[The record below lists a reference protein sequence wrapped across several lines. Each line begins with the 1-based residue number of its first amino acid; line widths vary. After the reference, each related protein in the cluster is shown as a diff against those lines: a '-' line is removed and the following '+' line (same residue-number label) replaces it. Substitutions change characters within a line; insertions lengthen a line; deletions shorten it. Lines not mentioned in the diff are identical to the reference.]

1 MGDVLRN
8 WIQARLGILIDLRP
22 EVFGH
27 YTSDGSLLAQ
37 ILHSYDIISRDQ
49 LETIAV
55 TQDPALCRVNLKH
68 LRFWL
73 RFVGI
78 DCDDESIEEISCGKG
93 STSLRLFYKL
103 YLCLETKDRLHFITL
118 QKEREKFVPASKK
131 FDVTRVC
138 EDPLPYQP
146 PEHPLSKKLAKGQ
159 EVLDWH
165 GSKFP
170 LLLRRV
176 RREREK
182 LEVSK
187 PITVV
192 QPVVRCV
199 PEAPRTSLDSR
210 KEESAELDRFA
221 LKHRVRPKST
231 KPQDAKDKKR
241 KSGDG
246 DDDDDEEEEEEDAE
260 TTERK
265 EKGETERSTSDR
277 ETGRTYVERLKDRTK
292 REKTAAAVKTKM
304 QNALL
309 SKLWEKMAEKQERR
323 FDEAIAKRVLDQ
335 SMYEKRIVTKLCEV
349 REQKNIMA
357 ENQKVVEDITAEA
370 TEVEHRASY
379 ERAQDLVTKREKDI
393 EIECERMC
401 ELRHRLLTE
410 KIRKIREKHWTFCRD
425 VVEDLASIALN
436 VGDHRRVNNGRVPVT
451 LLSEWKTLFLKS
463 QPIFDEEIPYEAK
476 HRHSG
481 SEELELLLKSDV
493 WAKFDKVDIALLDD
507 YLEIDPPWNA
517 SLPMPGEEALEL
529 TRLGRMVL
537 GYAVHRLL
545 DGLYSHSLGRSQALL
560 SKFKRVA
567 ILLGI
572 GNPTVYES
580 MTTLLDRVG
589 FRVVRMEDAINYCLE
604 RYKREMS
611 DFEYIDTSIVAATA
625 DVVRKL
631 RSDPKETSCRRLSR
645 VDKRSRW
652 ADETSS
658 SLPDTATRKS
668 GKIKERRS
676 IASTKT
682 PEVKEEQDG
691 KEMKEMKE
699 ESKKREKETQTS
711 RNVPYDDMDPVL
723 TDSAYIGKWTYEFLA
738 LGEPITDN
746 LATKILIEYLK
757 SLEHAK
763 GWVLIDYPSTY
774 EQMSRLETAMTGLAP
789 PPESKSIDF
798 EDISIEDIET
808 VTPRIVFEDK
818 SDVYA
823 LKRQSRLVPDPIVKR
838 PADATSPTFATI
850 FVRVKQQPKRFER
863 GDGTYEALDK
873 DASSID
879 RFYASRKIARILY
892 YSSFDLLTLKIL
904 ARLAIGDPLQRKPSK
919 ELFGEALNL
928 FERDAKRGA
937 TLKAAVVRRLVTEEE
952 FAELES
958 LRAAVDADADAGDAE
973 DAEDAEDEA
982 TGEISSDDYRIELD
996 SGPPKPGEPNWN
1008 WIDFPLPAVLLENLA
1023 RLWEGLEKLY
1033 VEELKELLFIKSIHA
1048 SSIVPY
1054 TDFLKRN
1061 AREFVK
1067 RPDNKQDLLHRFH
1080 RAFNAIDEDA
1090 RNDVDVKCELHRRVA
1105 DFQMELWQICDE
1117 RRRTAEEER
1126 KRYVNDH
1133 WTTYE
1138 AVILFDIYVGIIQAE
1153 LDRCVDTICMLQDYY
1168 LGMTKKPLREIGV
1181 SKVILNKITPDRT
1194 IDADDDVRDGEEED
1208 EDEDEDETKIG
1219 ERVPNRDDKT
1229 TDRKKGDRARS
1240 TKADSTSVSVS
1251 PPAAIDRA
1259 LLQKEI
1265 NDAFTDRSKVIENIR
1280 DVYLFKG
1287 VMENVDYAKNLVE
1300 ALFAAS
1306 VEQIEREQM
1315 AISKGKDL
1323 ATDSNESIVA
1333 KLASRGQDLVLEWR
1347 YAITYEIERIRLK
1360 LESIANVA
1368 RLDIAFLLE
1377 TLQGAFHGIYD
1388 SIVDRLIS
1396 YWQEMKSVNEMANVF
1411 CLAIEEGRRLENE
1424 ILLDGDRFVIRSNV
1438 YVVTRETGE
1447 PTRHKET
1454 PSPLRF
1460 RISNLVHLMEIF
1472 KRVAPYGTMA
1482 ERTFVYILQ
1491 DLTSH
1496 GQDEGEPM
1504 LLPCSWYQLKSTD
1517 IAKLVKRLYGSTDYV
1532 DWREFLVHAMDLP
1545 TPSYRQIL
1553 IARDRF
1559 RIQDP
1564 ELNEVVTLS
1573 RYRRTS
1579 LWFLECIEN
1588 CDNARRLLLDEFQRD
1603 REELYDEEHYRVD
1616 TEITAS
1622 VPENRPS
1629 TAFNA
1634 TPCCTSTQ
1642 EILRRILAK
1651 ELLCRMFMVDRYS
1664 VNYTA
1669 LLLAFCKDENPRDG
1683 FGKALALAI
1692 GNRVCTDAEE
1702 GERYVE
1708 ELLERKKLARPS
1720 FQTLDREALEVTSM
1734 VVDRLMHRVARKIDR
1749 RGDRETK
1756 DARAFKSF
1764 DQPMASESVAKVE
1777 SLSGCEIQD
1786 EQPSMECTAER
1797 YATDPETVVYWISR
1811 DICLTVLAAA
1821 LSWDTFSEGRGC
1833 ETLVESLS
1841 SVYRELWD
1849 PNLNAE
1855 QDVVLAHRLLNHD
1868 FVTRLLNRVSKF
1880 TVKNLDGIV
1889 VEILRAREKEQ
1900 DLADTFP

>member
-1 MGDVLRN
+1 
-8 WIQARLGILIDLRP
+8 
-22 EVFGH
+22 
-27 YTSDGSLLAQ
+27 
-37 ILHSYDIISRDQ
+37 
-49 LETIAV
+49 
-55 TQDPALCRVNLKH
+55 
-68 LRFWL
+68 
-73 RFVGI
+73 
-78 DCDDESIEEISCGKG
+78 
-93 STSLRLFYKL
+93 
-103 YLCLETKDRLHFITL
+103 
-118 QKEREKFVPASKK
+118 
-131 FDVTRVC
+131 
-138 EDPLPYQP
+138 
-146 PEHPLSKKLAKGQ
+146 
-159 EVLDWH
+159 
-165 GSKFP
+165 
-170 LLLRRV
+170 
-176 RREREK
+176 
-182 LEVSK
+182 
-187 PITVV
+187 
-192 QPVVRCV
+192 
-199 PEAPRTSLDSR
+199 
-210 KEESAELDRFA
+210 
-221 LKHRVRPKST
+221 
-231 KPQDAKDKKR
+231 
-241 KSGDG
+241 
-246 DDDDDEEEEEEDAE
+246 
-260 TTERK
+260 
-265 EKGETERSTSDR
+265 
-277 ETGRTYVERLKDRTK
+277 
-292 REKTAAAVKTKM
+292 
-304 QNALL
+304 
-309 SKLWEKMAEKQERR
+309 
-323 FDEAIAKRVLDQ
+323 
-335 SMYEKRIVTKLCEV
+335 
-349 REQKNIMA
+349 
-357 ENQKVVEDITAEA
+357 
-370 TEVEHRASY
+370 
-379 ERAQDLVTKREKDI
+379 
-393 EIECERMC
+393 
-401 ELRHRLLTE
+401 
-410 KIRKIREKHWTFCRD
+410 
-425 VVEDLASIALN
+425 
-436 VGDHRRVNNGRVPVT
+436 
-451 LLSEWKTLFLKS
+451 
-463 QPIFDEEIPYEAK
+463 
-476 HRHSG
+476 
-481 SEELELLLKSDV
+481 
-493 WAKFDKVDIALLDD
+493 
-507 YLEIDPPWNA
+507 
-517 SLPMPGEEALEL
+517 
-529 TRLGRMVL
+529 
-537 GYAVHRLL
+537 
-545 DGLYSHSLGRSQALL
+545 
-560 SKFKRVA
+560 
-567 ILLGI
+567 
-572 GNPTVYES
+572 
-580 MTTLLDRVG
+580 
-589 FRVVRMEDAINYCLE
+589 
-604 RYKREMS
+604 
-611 DFEYIDTSIVAATA
+611 
-625 DVVRKL
+625 
-631 RSDPKETSCRRLSR
+631 
-645 VDKRSRW
+645 
-652 ADETSS
+652 
-658 SLPDTATRKS
+658 
-668 GKIKERRS
+668 
-676 IASTKT
+676 
-682 PEVKEEQDG
+682 
-691 KEMKEMKE
+691 
-699 ESKKREKETQTS
+699 
-711 RNVPYDDMDPVL
+711 
-723 TDSAYIGKWTYEFLA
+723 
-738 LGEPITDN
+738 
-746 LATKILIEYLK
+746 
-757 SLEHAK
+757 
-763 GWVLIDYPSTY
+763 
-774 EQMSRLETAMTGLAP
+774 
-789 PPESKSIDF
+789 
-798 EDISIEDIET
+798 
-808 VTPRIVFEDK
+808 
-818 SDVYA
+818 
-823 LKRQSRLVPDPIVKR
+823 
-838 PADATSPTFATI
+838 
-850 FVRVKQQPKRFER
+850 
-863 GDGTYEALDK
+863 
-873 DASSID
+873 
-879 RFYASRKIARILY
+879 
-892 YSSFDLLTLKIL
+892 
-904 ARLAIGDPLQRKPSK
+904 
-919 ELFGEALNL
+919 
-928 FERDAKRGA
+928 
-937 TLKAAVVRRLVTEEE
+937 
-952 FAELES
+952 
-958 LRAAVDADADAGDAE
+958 
-973 DAEDAEDEA
+973 
-982 TGEISSDDYRIELD
+982 
-996 SGPPKPGEPNWN
+996 
-1008 WIDFPLPAVLLENLA
+1008 
-1023 RLWEGLEKLY
+1023 
-1033 VEELKELLFIKSIHA
+1033 
-1048 SSIVPY
+1048 
-1054 TDFLKRN
+1054 
-1061 AREFVK
+1061 
-1067 RPDNKQDLLHRFH
+1067 
-1080 RAFNAIDEDA
+1080 
-1090 RNDVDVKCELHRRVA
+1090 
-1105 DFQMELWQICDE
+1105 
-1117 RRRTAEEER
+1117 
-1126 KRYVNDH
+1126 
-1133 WTTYE
+1133 
-1138 AVILFDIYVGIIQAE
+1138 
-1153 LDRCVDTICMLQDYY
+1153 
-1168 LGMTKKPLREIGV
+1168 
-1181 SKVILNKITPDRT
+1181 
-1194 IDADDDVRDGEEED
+1194 
-1208 EDEDEDETKIG
+1208 
-1219 ERVPNRDDKT
+1219 
-1229 TDRKKGDRARS
+1229 
-1240 TKADSTSVSVS
+1240 
-1251 PPAAIDRA
+1251 
-1259 LLQKEI
+1259 
-1265 NDAFTDRSKVIENIR
+1265 
-1280 DVYLFKG
+1280 
-1287 VMENVDYAKNLVE
+1287 MENVDYAKNLVE

-1388 SIVDRLIS
+1388 SIVDR